1 MEENITTTKS
11 TVLVI
16 GGGVAGIKAAM
27 DLAEAHKD
35 VLLIDKAASI
45 GGLMTQL
52 DRTFPTNN
60 CDLCTLSP
68 QLSSGSRQ
76 ERIELLPLTQL
87 ARLEGQAGDF
97 TATLTSLP
105 RYIDLD
111 KCTACGLCHQM
122 FPECVRFTPGL
133 DHRAPTCMRYPQ
145 ATPQAFSIDLAAC
158 KDVDALVKC
167 CPTDAIIPDDQAK
180 SETRHV
186 GAVILAAGA
195 SLFDPGRLDH
205 FGHGDLPNVVTGLEY
220 ERIMSASGP
229 TFGVLAR
236 PSDGRQPKR
245 VAWIQCAGSRGIN
258 REDVSY
264 CSSVC
269 CMYALKEAIVTK
281 ERFGDDIETTIF
293 FMDMRTFGKD
303 YESYYKRAQEQYG
316 IRMVR
321 CRPHSVVPSLPD
333 QDLNIS
339 YAKDEEAGLITEQ
352 FDMVVLSTGF
362 RPNVETVELAKT
374 LGIELN
380 HHNFVF
386 SGGFDPVST
395 TKPGIYVCGV
405 VESPKDIPETMVQAS
420 AAACKAGKHL
430 PAGDVTLTEESE
442 YPPERDVAAEPLR
455 VGVFVC
461 DCGQNIASVVDVDAV
476 VAEAANYPHVVAA
489 IRTGHGCGAE
499 ALDTIR
505 KTIKEKQLNRVVI
518 GACSPRTHEALFQD
532 TVRRAGLNKY
542 LVEIANIRDQSAWVH
557 FDQPAAATRKAQDLV
572 RMAVGAM
579 TRATP
584 LKDYE
589 IPMNRDVLVVGGGVS
604 GMTSALE
611 LADQGYKVF
620 LAERAGRLGGMA
632 SLVRRTLEGEIVE
645 PFVTQLIEKTQA
657 HPGIEV
663 ITQAIVVDHHGM
675 PGQFRTGF
683 QIGPRMHYRQIDHGA
698 AVLATGAMPN
708 RPNLFLLDSHP
719 AVLSQLDLGIV
730 LENEPARPNDWQSVV
745 MIQCVGSRNAENP
758 NCSRICCQAAIKN
771 ALHLLDINPQL
782 QIFVLYRDMRT
793 YGFSEDAYIEARRRG
808 VIFVRYE
815 AANPPRVQAAD
826 NQVTVRFQDPVLGRD
841 LEVVADC
848 LALSTG
854 MVADDEN
861 TEDLASIFHLD
872 RTLDGYFLEEHVKLK
887 PVDMAVPGFFV
898 AGCAHSP
905 QLIRDS
911 VVQAQAAAS
920 RVQALLSRQT
930 IQLGAVVAR
939 VDGFKC
945 ATCLACVRVCPYNVP
960 FINADRYSEIDPAKC
975 HGCGMCA
982 AECPAGAIQLA
993 RFEDEPI
1000 MAKLEGLLL
1009 ERIA

>member
-1 MEENITTTKS
+1 MDDNTTTSQS

-27 DLAEAHKD
+27 DLAEAHKA

-68 QLSSGSRQ
+68 HLSSGSRQ
-76 ERIELLPLTQL
+76 ERIELKPLTQL
-87 ARLEGQAGDF
+87 ARLEGEAGNF
-97 TATLTSLP
+97 TATLVSLP

-111 KCTACGLCHQM
+111 KCTACGQCHQQ
-122 FPECVRFTPGL
+122 FPECVRFIPGL

-145 ATPQAFSIDLAAC
+145 ATPQAFSIDMAAC
-158 KDVDALVKC
+158 KDIDALVKC
-167 CPTDAIIPDDQAK
+167 CPAGAIVPDDQEK
-180 SETRHV
+180 QETRRI
-186 GAVILAAGA
+186 GAIILAAGA
-195 SLFDPGRLDH
+195 SLFDPDRLDH
-205 FGHGDLPNVVTGLEY
+205 FGHGTLPNVVTGLEY

-229 TFGVLAR
+229 TLGVLSR
-236 PSDGRQPKR
+236 PSDARQPKR

-303 YESYYKRAQEQYG
+303 YESYYNRARDQYG

-321 CRPHSVVPSLPD
+321 CRPHSIVPSLPE

-339 YAKDEEAGLITEQ
+339 YAKDEESGLTTEQ

-362 RPNVETVELAKT
+362 RPNTETVQLAQT

-380 HHNFVF
+380 SHNFVF
-386 SGGFDPVST
+386 SGGFDPVAT
-395 TKPGIYVCGV
+395 TRPGVYVCGV
-405 VESPKDIPETMVQAS
+405 AESPKDIPETMAQAS

-430 PAGDVTLTEESE
+430 PIQDAAETDESE
-442 YPPERDVAAEPLR
+442 YPPERDVTGEPLR

-461 DCGQNIASVVDVDAV
+461 DCGQNIAAVVDVDKV
-476 VAEAANYPHVVAA
+476 VAEAATYPHVVTA
-489 IRTGHGCGAE
+489 IRTGHGCGSE
-499 ALDTIR
+499 ALATIR
-505 KTIKEKQLNRVVI
+505 KTIEENQLNRVVV
-518 GACSPRTHEALFQD
+518 GACSPRTHEELFQD

-557 FDQPAAATRKAQDLV
+557 LNEPEAATRKAQDLV

-589 IPMNRDVLVVGGGVS
+589 ISMNRDVLVIGGGVT

-620 LAERAGRLGGMA
+620 LAERSGRLGGRAM
-632 SLVRRTLEGEIVE
+632 LVQRTLEGHAVQ
-645 PFVTQLIEKTQA
+645 PFMQALIERANA
-657 HPGIEV
+657 HENIEV
-663 ITQAIVVDHHGM
+663 ITNAIVVDHYGM

-683 QIGPRMHYRQIDHGA
+683 QIGPRMYYRQIDHGA
-698 AVLATGAMPN
+698 TVLATGAVAN
-708 RPNLFLLDSHP
+708 RPNAFLLDVHP
-719 AVLSQLDLGIV
+719 AAMSQLDLGLL
-730 LENEPARPNDWQSVV
+730 LESQPQKPEQWQSVV
-745 MIQCVGSRNAENP
+745 MIQCVGSRTEENP

-771 ALHLLDINPQL
+771 ALHLLDLNPQL
-782 QIFVLYRDMRT
+782 QVFVLYRDMRT
-793 YGFSEDAYIEARRRG
+793 YGFAEDAYIEARRRG
-808 VIFVRYE
+808 VIFARYDV
-815 AANPPRVQAAD
+815 AVPPQVQAAGD
-826 NQVTVRFQDPVLGRD
+826 QVVVRFKDPILGRD
-841 LEVVADC
+841 LEVTADC

-854 MVADDEN
+854 MIADEET

-905 QLIRDS
+905 KLIRES

-920 RVQALLSRQT
+920 RVQALLSRRT
-930 IQLGAVVAR
+930 IQLGAIVAR
-939 VDGFKC
+939 VDGAKC

-975 HGCGMCA
+975 HGCGLCA
-982 AECPAGAIQLA
+982 AECPAKAIQLA

-1000 MAKLEGLLL
+1000 LAKLEGLLL